1 MQNYLYIEVIPQG
14 FFSNDYQIVIVLYK
28 HFYSVYTNKKT
39 DIRFELYKI
48 KSIFVPKTDSSNI
61 NNNHNMKSKIL
72 SLAIIIAITIIAL
85 YCVLSGPETII
96 LHWNIGGE
104 AESYGS
110 KYLIL
115 TLPLISLIIFLLIV
129 NQEKHPYDTS
139 LMSEKSRRN
148 RNPKALRDI
157 MPILLLAILYITA
170 CSVQIISM
178 SSLVPFSLIII
189 AIILFNYKLRKSR
202 KQ

>member
-1 MQNYLYIEVIPQG
+1 M
-14 FFSNDYQIVIVLYK
+14 F
-28 HFYSVYTNKKT
+28 T
-39 DIRFELYKI
+39 
-48 KSIFVPKTDSSNI
+48 KTDSSNI

-72 SLAIIIAITIIAL
+72 SLAIIIAITVIAL

-115 TLPLISLIIFLLIV
+115 ALPVISFIIFLLIV

-139 LMSEKSRRN
+139 LVSEKNRKN
-148 RNPKALRDI
+148 RNPKALCDI

-178 SSLVPFSLIII
+178 SSLVPFFLIII
-189 AIILFNYKLRKSR
+189 AIILFMYKSR
-202 KQ
+202 KSTKL

>member
-1 MQNYLYIEVIPQG
+1 M
-14 FFSNDYQIVIVLYK
+14 F
-28 HFYSVYTNKKT
+28 T
-39 DIRFELYKI
+39 
-48 KSIFVPKTDSSNI
+48 KTDSSNI

-72 SLAIIIAITIIAL
+72 SLAIIIAITVIAL

-115 TLPLISLIIFLLIV
+115 ALPVISFIVFLLIV

-178 SSLVPFSLIII
+178 SSLVPFFLIII
-189 AIILFNYKLRKSR
+189 AIILFMYKSR
-202 KQ
+202 KSTKL

>member
-1 MQNYLYIEVIPQG
+1 M
-14 FFSNDYQIVIVLYK
+14 F
-28 HFYSVYTNKKT
+28 T
-39 DIRFELYKI
+39 
-48 KSIFVPKTDSSNI
+48 KTDSSNI
-61 NNNHNMKSKIL
+61 NNNHNMKTKIL
-72 SLAIIIAITIIAL
+72 SLAIIIAITVIAL
-85 YCVLSGPETII
+85 YCVLSGPDTII

-115 TLPLISLIIFLLIV
+115 ALPVISLIVFLLIV

-139 LMSEKSRRN
+139 LMSEKSRKN
-148 RNPKALRDI
+148 RNPKALFDI

>member
-1 MQNYLYIEVIPQG
+1 M
-14 FFSNDYQIVIVLYK
+14 F
-28 HFYSVYTNKKT
+28 T
-39 DIRFELYKI
+39 
-48 KSIFVPKTDSSNI
+48 KTDSSNI

-72 SLAIIIAITIIAL
+72 SLAIIIAITVIAL
-85 YCVLSGPETII
+85 YCVLNGPETII

-115 TLPLISLIIFLLIV
+115 SLPVISLIVFLLIV

-170 CSVQIISM
+170 CSAQIISM

-189 AIILFNYKLRKSR
+189 AIILFMYKSR
-202 KQ
+202 KSTKL

>member
-1 MQNYLYIEVIPQG
+1 M
-14 FFSNDYQIVIVLYK
+14 F
-28 HFYSVYTNKKT
+28 T
-39 DIRFELYKI
+39 
-48 KSIFVPKTDSSNI
+48 KTDSSNI
-61 NNNHNMKSKIL
+61 NNNHNMKTKIL
-72 SLAIIIAITIIAL
+72 SLAIIIATTIIAL

-115 TLPLISLIIFLLIV
+115 ALPVISLIVFLLIV

-139 LMSEKSRRN
+139 LMSEKSRKN

-157 MPILLLAILYITA
+157 MPILLLALLYITA

>member
-1 MQNYLYIEVIPQG
+1 M
-14 FFSNDYQIVIVLYK
+14 F
-28 HFYSVYTNKKT
+28 T
-39 DIRFELYKI
+39 
-48 KSIFVPKTDSSNI
+48 KTDSANI

-139 LMSEKSRRN
+139 LMSEKSRKN

-189 AIILFNYKLRKSR
+189 AIILFIYKSRKSR

>member
-1 MQNYLYIEVIPQG
+1 M
-14 FFSNDYQIVIVLYK
+14 F
-28 HFYSVYTNKKT
+28 T
-39 DIRFELYKI
+39 
-48 KSIFVPKTDSSNI
+48 KTDSSNI
-61 NNNHNMKSKIL
+61 NNNHNMKTKIL
-72 SLAIIIAITIIAL
+72 SLAIIIATTIIAL

-115 TLPLISLIIFLLIV
+115 ALPVISLIVFLLIV

-139 LMSEKSRRN
+139 LMSEKSRKN

-157 MPILLLAILYITA
+157 MPILLLVILYLTA

-178 SSLVPFSLIII
+178 SSIVPFSLIII
-189 AIILFNYKLRKSR
+189 AIILFIYKSRKSR
-202 KQ
+202 KL

>member
-1 MQNYLYIEVIPQG
+1 M
-14 FFSNDYQIVIVLYK
+14 
-28 HFYSVYTNKKT
+28 
-39 DIRFELYKI
+39 R
-48 KSIFVPKTDSSNI
+48 TDSSNV
-61 NNNHNMKSKIL
+61 NNNHNMKTKIL
-72 SLAIIIAITIIAL
+72 SLAIIIAITVIAL
-85 YCVLSGPETII
+85 YCVLSGPDTII

-115 TLPLISLIIFLLIV
+115 ALPVISLIVFLLIV

-139 LMSEKSRRN
+139 LMSEKSRKN

-157 MPILLLAILYITA
+157 MPILLLALLYITA

>member
-1 MQNYLYIEVIPQG
+1 M
-14 FFSNDYQIVIVLYK
+14 F
-28 HFYSVYTNKKT
+28 TKT
-39 DIRFELYKI
+39 Y
-48 KSIFVPKTDSSNI
+48 SSNI

-72 SLAIIIAITIIAL
+72 SLAIIIAITVIAL

-115 TLPLISLIIFLLIV
+115 TLPVISLIIFLLIV

-139 LMSEKSRRN
+139 LMSEKSRKN

-170 CSVQIISM
+170 CSAQIISM

>member
-1 MQNYLYIEVIPQG
+1 M
-14 FFSNDYQIVIVLYK
+14 F
-28 HFYSVYTNKKT
+28 T
-39 DIRFELYKI
+39 
-48 KSIFVPKTDSSNI
+48 KTDSSNI

-72 SLAIIIAITIIAL
+72 SLAIIIAITVIAL

-139 LMSEKSRRN
+139 LVSGKTRKN

-157 MPILLLAILYITA
+157 MPILLFVILYLTA

-178 SSLVPFSLIII
+178 SSIVAFSLIII
-189 AIILFNYKLRKSR
+189 AIILFMYKSR
-202 KQ
+202 KSTKL

>member
-1 MQNYLYIEVIPQG
+1 M
-14 FFSNDYQIVIVLYK
+14 
-28 HFYSVYTNKKT
+28 
-39 DIRFELYKI
+39 R
-48 KSIFVPKTDSSNI
+48 TDSSNV

-72 SLAIIIAITIIAL
+72 SLAIIIAITVIAI

-104 AESYGS
+104 ADSYGP

-115 TLPLISLIIFLLIV
+115 AHPAISIIVFLLII

-139 LMSEKSRRN
+139 LVSGKTRKN

-157 MPILLLAILYITA
+157 MPILLLVILYLTA

-178 SSLVPFSLIII
+178 SSIVPFSLIII

>member
-1 MQNYLYIEVIPQG
+1 M
-14 FFSNDYQIVIVLYK
+14 F
-28 HFYSVYTNKKT
+28 T
-39 DIRFELYKI
+39 
-48 KSIFVPKTDSSNI
+48 KTDSSNI

-72 SLAIIIAITIIAL
+72 SLAIIIAITVIAL

-115 TLPLISLIIFLLIV
+115 ALPVISLIVFLLIV

-139 LMSEKSRRN
+139 LMSEKSRKN

-202 KQ
+202 KL

>member
-1 MQNYLYIEVIPQG
+1 M
-14 FFSNDYQIVIVLYK
+14 F
-28 HFYSVYTNKKT
+28 T
-39 DIRFELYKI
+39 
-48 KSIFVPKTDSSNI
+48 KTDSSNI

-72 SLAIIIAITIIAL
+72 SLATIIAITVIAL

-139 LMSEKSRRN
+139 LMSEKSRKN

-170 CSVQIISM
+170 CSAQIISM

>member
-1 MQNYLYIEVIPQG
+1 M
-14 FFSNDYQIVIVLYK
+14 F
-28 HFYSVYTNKKT
+28 T
-39 DIRFELYKI
+39 
-48 KSIFVPKTDSSNI
+48 KTDSSNI

-72 SLAIIIAITIIAL
+72 SLAIIIAITVIAL

-115 TLPLISLIIFLLIV
+115 ALPVISLIVFLLIV

-139 LMSEKSRRN
+139 LLSEKTRKN
-148 RNPKALRDI
+148 RNPKALHDI
-157 MPILLLAILYITA
+157 MPILLLVILYLTA

-178 SSLVPFSLIII
+178 SSIVPFSLIII
-189 AIILFNYKLRKSR
+189 AIILFIYKSRKSR
-202 KQ
+202 KL

>member
-1 MQNYLYIEVIPQG
+1 M
-14 FFSNDYQIVIVLYK
+14 F
-28 HFYSVYTNKKT
+28 T
-39 DIRFELYKI
+39 
-48 KSIFVPKTDSSNI
+48 KTDSSNI

-72 SLAIIIAITIIAL
+72 SLATIIAITVIAL

>member
-1 MQNYLYIEVIPQG
+1 M
-14 FFSNDYQIVIVLYK
+14 F
-28 HFYSVYTNKKT
+28 T
-39 DIRFELYKI
+39 
-48 KSIFVPKTDSSNI
+48 KTDSSNI

-72 SLAIIIAITIIAL
+72 SLAIIIAITVIAL

-115 TLPLISLIIFLLIV
+115 ALPVISFIVFLLIV

-139 LMSEKSRRN
+139 LMSEKSRKN

-189 AIILFNYKLRKSR
+189 AIILFMYKSHKSR

>member
-1 MQNYLYIEVIPQG
+1 MRTE
-14 FFSNDYQIVIVLYK
+14 
-28 HFYSVYTNKKT
+28 
-39 DIRFELYKI
+39 
-48 KSIFVPKTDSSNI
+48 SSNV
-61 NNNHNMKSKIL
+61 NNNHNMKSKII

-85 YCVLSGPETII
+85 YCVLNGPETII
-96 LHWNIGGE
+96 LHWNISGE
-104 AESYGS
+104 ADSYGP

-115 TLPLISLIIFLLIV
+115 AHPAISIIVFLLII

-139 LMSEKSRRN
+139 LLSEQSRRKS
-148 RNPKALRDI
+148 NPKAIRTI
-157 MPILLLAILYITA
+157 MPILMVVILYLTA

>member
-1 MQNYLYIEVIPQG
+1 M
-14 FFSNDYQIVIVLYK
+14 F
-28 HFYSVYTNKKT
+28 T
-39 DIRFELYKI
+39 
-48 KSIFVPKTDSSNI
+48 KTDSSNI

-72 SLAIIIAITIIAL
+72 SLAIIIAITVIAL

-115 TLPLISLIIFLLIV
+115 ALPVISLIVFLLIV

-157 MPILLLAILYITA
+157 MPILLLVILYLTA

-178 SSLVPFSLIII
+178 SSIVPFSLIII

>member
-1 MQNYLYIEVIPQG
+1 M
-14 FFSNDYQIVIVLYK
+14 F
-28 HFYSVYTNKKT
+28 T
-39 DIRFELYKI
+39 
-48 KSIFVPKTDSSNI
+48 KTDSSNI

-85 YCVLSGPETII
+85 YCVLNGPETII
-96 LHWNIGGE
+96 LHWNISGE

-115 TLPLISLIIFLLIV
+115 ALPVISLIVFLLIV

-139 LMSEKSRRN
+139 LVSGKTRKN
-148 RNPKALRDI
+148 RNPKALQDI
-157 MPILLLAILYITA
+157 MPILLLVILYLTA

-178 SSLVPFSLIII
+178 SSIVPFSLIII
-189 AIILFNYKLRKSR
+189 AIILFMYKSR
-202 KQ
+202 KSTKL

>member
-1 MQNYLYIEVIPQG
+1 M
-14 FFSNDYQIVIVLYK
+14 F
-28 HFYSVYTNKKT
+28 T
-39 DIRFELYKI
+39 
-48 KSIFVPKTDSSNI
+48 KTDSSNI

-115 TLPLISLIIFLLIV
+115 ALPVISLIVFLLIV

-148 RNPKALRDI
+148 RNPKALHDI

-189 AIILFNYKLRKSR
+189 AIILFMYKSR
-202 KQ
+202 KSTKL

>member
-1 MQNYLYIEVIPQG
+1 M
-14 FFSNDYQIVIVLYK
+14 
-28 HFYSVYTNKKT
+28 
-39 DIRFELYKI
+39 R
-48 KSIFVPKTDSSNI
+48 TDSSNV

-72 SLAIIIAITIIAL
+72 SLAIIIAITVIAI

-104 AESYGS
+104 ADSYGP

-115 TLPLISLIIFLLIV
+115 AHPVISLIVFLLIV

-139 LMSEKSRRN
+139 LLSEKTQKN

>member
-1 MQNYLYIEVIPQG
+1 M
-14 FFSNDYQIVIVLYK
+14 F
-28 HFYSVYTNKKT
+28 T
-39 DIRFELYKI
+39 
-48 KSIFVPKTDSSNI
+48 KTDSSNI

-72 SLAIIIAITIIAL
+72 SLAIIIAITVIAL

-115 TLPLISLIIFLLIV
+115 ALPLISLIIFLLIV

-139 LMSEKSRRN
+139 LMSKKSRRN

-170 CSVQIISM
+170 CSAQIISM

>member
-1 MQNYLYIEVIPQG
+1 M
-14 FFSNDYQIVIVLYK
+14 F
-28 HFYSVYTNKKT
+28 T
-39 DIRFELYKI
+39 
-48 KSIFVPKTDSSNI
+48 KTDSANI

-72 SLAIIIAITIIAL
+72 SLAIIIAITVIAL

-115 TLPLISLIIFLLIV
+115 ALPVISLIVFLLIV

-139 LMSEKSRRN
+139 LMSEKSRIN
-148 RNPKALRDI
+148 RNPKALHDI
-157 MPILLLAILYITA
+157 MPILLLAILYLTA

-189 AIILFNYKLRKSR
+189 AIILFIYKSRKSR

>member
-1 MQNYLYIEVIPQG
+1 M
-14 FFSNDYQIVIVLYK
+14 F
-28 HFYSVYTNKKT
+28 T
-39 DIRFELYKI
+39 
-48 KSIFVPKTDSSNI
+48 KTDSSNI

-72 SLAIIIAITIIAL
+72 SLAIIIAITVIAL

-110 KYLIL
+110 KYFIL
-115 TLPLISLIIFLLIV
+115 ALPAISLIVFLLIV

-139 LMSEKSRRN
+139 LMSEKSRKN

-157 MPILLLAILYITA
+157 MPILLLAILYLTA

-178 SSLVPFSLIII
+178 SSIVPFSLIII
-189 AIILFNYKLRKSR
+189 AIILFMYKSR
-202 KQ
+202 KSTKL

>member
-1 MQNYLYIEVIPQG
+1 M
-14 FFSNDYQIVIVLYK
+14 F
-28 HFYSVYTNKKT
+28 T
-39 DIRFELYKI
+39 
-48 KSIFVPKTDSSNI
+48 KTDSSNI

-72 SLAIIIAITIIAL
+72 SLAIIIAITVIAL
-85 YCVLSGPETII
+85 YCILSGPETII

-115 TLPLISLIIFLLIV
+115 ALPIISFIVFLLIV

-139 LMSEKSRRN
+139 LMSEKSRKN

-178 SSLVPFSLIII
+178 SSIVPFSLIII
-189 AIILFNYKLRKSR
+189 AIILFIYKLRKSI

>member
-1 MQNYLYIEVIPQG
+1 M
-14 FFSNDYQIVIVLYK
+14 F
-28 HFYSVYTNKKT
+28 T
-39 DIRFELYKI
+39 
-48 KSIFVPKTDSSNI
+48 KTDSSNI

-72 SLAIIIAITIIAL
+72 SLAIIIAITVIAL

-115 TLPLISLIIFLLIV
+115 ALPVISLIVFLLIV

-139 LMSEKSRRN
+139 LMSEKSRKN

-157 MPILLLAILYITA
+157 MPILLLVILYLTA

-178 SSLVPFSLIII
+178 SSIVPFSLIII
-189 AIILFNYKLRKSR
+189 AIILFIYKSR
-202 KQ
+202 KSIKQ

>member
-1 MQNYLYIEVIPQG
+1 MRTE
-14 FFSNDYQIVIVLYK
+14 
-28 HFYSVYTNKKT
+28 
-39 DIRFELYKI
+39 
-48 KSIFVPKTDSSNI
+48 SSNV

-115 TLPLISLIIFLLIV
+115 ALPVISFIVFLLIV

-148 RNPKALRDI
+148 RNPKALHDI

-189 AIILFNYKLRKSR
+189 AIILFMYKSR
-202 KQ
+202 KSTKL

>member
-1 MQNYLYIEVIPQG
+1 M
-14 FFSNDYQIVIVLYK
+14 F
-28 HFYSVYTNKKT
+28 T
-39 DIRFELYKI
+39 
-48 KSIFVPKTDSSNI
+48 KTDSSNI

-72 SLAIIIAITIIAL
+72 SLATIIAITVIAL

-115 TLPLISLIIFLLIV
+115 ALPVISFIVFLLIV
-129 NQEKHPYDTS
+129 NQEKHPNDTS
-139 LMSEKSRRN
+139 LMSEKSRKN

-178 SSLVPFSLIII
+178 SSIVPFSLIII
-189 AIILFNYKLRKSR
+189 AIILFMYKSR
-202 KQ
+202 KSTKQ

>member
-1 MQNYLYIEVIPQG
+1 M
-14 FFSNDYQIVIVLYK
+14 F
-28 HFYSVYTNKKT
+28 TKT
-39 DIRFELYKI
+39 Y
-48 KSIFVPKTDSSNI
+48 SSNI

-115 TLPLISLIIFLLIV
+115 TLPVISLIVFLLIV

-139 LMSEKSRRN
+139 LMSEKSRKN

>member
-1 MQNYLYIEVIPQG
+1 M
-14 FFSNDYQIVIVLYK
+14 
-28 HFYSVYTNKKT
+28 KT
-39 DIRFELYKI
+39 
-48 KSIFVPKTDSSNI
+48 
-61 NNNHNMKSKIL
+61 KIL

-139 LMSEKSRRN
+139 LMSEKSRKN
-148 RNPKALRDI
+148 RNPKALFDI
-157 MPILLLAILYITA
+157 MPILLLVILYLTA

-178 SSLVPFSLIII
+178 SSIVPFSLIII
-189 AIILFNYKLRKSR
+189 AIILFIYKSR
-202 KQ
+202 KSIKQ

>member
-1 MQNYLYIEVIPQG
+1 M
-14 FFSNDYQIVIVLYK
+14 F
-28 HFYSVYTNKKT
+28 T
-39 DIRFELYKI
+39 
-48 KSIFVPKTDSSNI
+48 KTDSSNI

-72 SLAIIIAITIIAL
+72 SLAIIIAITVIAL

-115 TLPLISLIIFLLIV
+115 ALPVISLIVFLLIV

-139 LMSEKSRRN
+139 LMSEKSRKN

-157 MPILLLAILYITA
+157 MPILLLVILYLTA

>member
-1 MQNYLYIEVIPQG
+1 M
-14 FFSNDYQIVIVLYK
+14 F
-28 HFYSVYTNKKT
+28 T
-39 DIRFELYKI
+39 
-48 KSIFVPKTDSSNI
+48 KTDSSNI

-72 SLAIIIAITIIAL
+72 SLAIIIAITVIAL

-115 TLPLISLIIFLLIV
+115 ALPVISLIVFLLIV

-139 LMSEKSRRN
+139 LMSEKSRKN

-189 AIILFNYKLRKSR
+189 AIILFNYKLHKSR

>member
-1 MQNYLYIEVIPQG
+1 M
-14 FFSNDYQIVIVLYK
+14 F
-28 HFYSVYTNKKT
+28 T
-39 DIRFELYKI
+39 
-48 KSIFVPKTDSSNI
+48 KTDSSNI

-72 SLAIIIAITIIAL
+72 SLAIIIAITVIAL

-115 TLPLISLIIFLLIV
+115 ALPVISLIVFLLIV
-129 NQEKHPYDTS
+129 NQENHPYDTS
-139 LMSEKSRRN
+139 LLSEKSRKN

-157 MPILLLAILYITA
+157 MPILLLVILYLTA

-178 SSLVPFSLIII
+178 SSIVPFSLIII
-189 AIILFNYKLRKSR
+189 AIILFIYKLRKSIN
-202 KQ
+202 Q

>member
-1 MQNYLYIEVIPQG
+1 
-14 FFSNDYQIVIVLYK
+14 
-28 HFYSVYTNKKT
+28 
-39 DIRFELYKI
+39 
-48 KSIFVPKTDSSNI
+48 
-61 NNNHNMKSKIL
+61 MKSKIL

-96 LHWNIGGE
+96 LHWNIDGE

-115 TLPLISLIIFLLIV
+115 TLPVISLIVFLLIV

-139 LMSEKSRRN
+139 LLSEKTRKN
-148 RNPKALRDI
+148 RNPKALRDR

-189 AIILFNYKLRKSR
+189 AIILFIYKSRKSR
-202 KQ
+202 KL

>member
-1 MQNYLYIEVIPQG
+1 M
-14 FFSNDYQIVIVLYK
+14 F
-28 HFYSVYTNKKT
+28 T
-39 DIRFELYKI
+39 
-48 KSIFVPKTDSSNI
+48 KTDSANI

-72 SLAIIIAITIIAL
+72 SLAIIIAITVIAL

-115 TLPLISLIIFLLIV
+115 ALPLISLIIFLLIV

-139 LMSEKSRRN
+139 LMSEKSRKN